1 MFTRPA
7 QAVLGHALQHTLLM
21 MQFLMT
27 RPQSMQRGRYVVA
40 RARRMKMSLAAFKE
54 HSKES
59 GVRPADAPRTL
70 PLPPP
75 LARQPGLGRQRRGGS
90 RSRGNEA
97 AVGAG

>member
-1 MFTRPA
+1 VFTRPA

-75 LARQPGLGRQRRGGS
+75 LARASLASGGRGEAGRAAEAMRRL
-90 RSRGNEA
+90 
-97 AVGAG
+97 